1 MTFSCKKP
9 QKMMKNMTFFI
20 KKLLPKNYD
29 SAAEDSPSHKINDS
43 AIFQN
48 LRETV
53 ERDEEI
59 INVSFCN
66 YFFTFSKMQKVE
78 MQHFCISMQHFMQ
91 HFLAIAA
98 KKNRHRTSI
107 AKWLCF
113 ICKFYSFVWVIQ
125 NDSYCYIF
133 LDTWG
138 ALCHVL
144 RVAHLRLNKNLRYF
158 EERISP

>member
-1 MTFSCKKP
+1 MPFSLKKP
-9 QKMMKNMTFFI
+9 QKMMTNMTFFI

-66 YFFTFSKMQKVE
+66 FHIFDRNKISATFLYAKLFLQNCYCS
-78 MQHFCISMQHFMQ
+78 IFM
-91 HFLAIAA
+91 
-98 KKNRHRTSI
+98 
-107 AKWLCF
+107 
-113 ICKFYSFVWVIQ
+113 
-125 NDSYCYIF
+125 IF
-133 LDTWG
+133 SN
-138 ALCHVL
+138 CHQ
-144 RVAHLRLNKNLRYF
+144 
-158 EERISP
+158 EEPSPDKHYQMTLLHM

>member
-1 MTFSCKKP
+1 MPFSLKKP
-9 QKMMKNMTFFI
+9 QKMMTNMTFFI

-66 YFFTFSKMQKVE
+66 FHIFATKSV
-78 MQHFCISMQHFMQ
+78 QHFCMQSF
-91 HFLAIAA
+91 FCKIVIAA
-98 KKNRHRTSI
+98 
-107 AKWLCF
+107 
-113 ICKFYSFVWVIQ
+113 
-125 NDSYCYIF
+125 F
-133 LDTWG
+133 L
-138 ALCHVL
+138 
-144 RVAHLRLNKNLRYF
+144 
-158 EERISP
+158 

>member
-1 MTFSCKKP
+1 MTFSRKKP

-66 YFFTFSKMQKVE
+66 FHIFDCNKIGATFCMQSFFAKFLL
-78 MQHFCISMQHFMQ
+78 QHFHD
-91 HFLAIAA
+91 FLAIAT

-107 AKWLCF
+107 TK
-113 ICKFYSFVWVIQ
+113 
-125 NDSYCYIF
+125 
-133 LDTWG
+133 
-138 ALCHVL
+138 
-144 RVAHLRLNKNLRYF
+144 
-158 EERISP
+158 

>member
-1 MTFSCKKP
+1 
-9 QKMMKNMTFFI
+9 MMKNMTFFI

-66 YFFTFSKMQKVE
+66 FHIFDCNKISATFLYAKL
-78 MQHFCISMQHFMQ
+78 FCKIVIAAFLW
-91 HFLAIAA
+91 FLAIAT

-107 AKWLCF
+107 TKWLCF
-113 ICKFYSFVWVIQ
+113 ICKFYSYVWLIQ
-125 NDSYCYIF
+125 YESYCYIF
-133 LDTWG
+133 I
-138 ALCHVL
+138 C
-144 RVAHLRLNKNLRYF
+144 HLRALSY
-158 EERISP
+158 E

>member
-1 MTFSCKKP
+1 
-9 QKMMKNMTFFI
+9 MTFFI

-66 YFFTFSKMQKVE
+66 FHIFDCNKISATFLYAKL
-78 MQHFCISMQHFMQ
+78 FCEIF
-91 HFLAIAA
+91 IAA
-98 KKNRHRTSI
+98 F
-107 AKWLCF
+107 LCLF
-113 ICKFYSFVWVIQ
+113 S
-125 NDSYCYIF
+125 N
-133 LDTWG
+133 
-138 ALCHVL
+138 CHQ
-144 RVAHLRLNKNLRYF
+144 
-158 EERISP
+158 EEPSPDKHYQMTLLHT

>member
-1 MTFSCKKP
+1 MTFLVKKRR
-9 QKMMKNMTFFI
+9 KMTLNMTFFI

-66 YFFTFSKMQKVE
+66 FHIFDCNKISATFLYAKRYCKI
-78 MQHFCISMQHFMQ
+78 FIAAFLW
-91 HFLAIAA
+91 FLAIAT

-107 AKWLCF
+107 TK
-113 ICKFYSFVWVIQ
+113 
-125 NDSYCYIF
+125 
-133 LDTWG
+133 
-138 ALCHVL
+138 
-144 RVAHLRLNKNLRYF
+144 
-158 EERISP
+158 